1 MKKECLQ
8 CKKEFKGRSE
18 KSKFC
23 SKTCSNIFNGIILNK
38 LNKNKKI
45 CLLCSKEKPFRLF
58 SRINKHD
65 KYSGIRDICQNC
77 SRSKN
82 EKEKRERTWAY
93 DAAKIM
99 LFGCKARAKRSNI
112 EFELTYEDI
121 KIPEK
126 CPVLEIPLFR
136 CKKDNWNNSP
146 SIDRIDNTKGYTKDN
161 IVIVSR
167 RANILKKDATIDEL
181 QKLATFYKQYCQV

>member
-1 MKKECLQ
+1 MIRECLQ
-8 CKKEFKGRSE
+8 CKNEFKIRN
-18 KSKFC
+18 KTSKFC
-23 SKTCSNIFNGIILNK
+23 SKKCSNIFNGNIVNQ

-45 CLLCSKEKPFRLF
+45 CLICCKEKTFNFF
-58 SRINKHD
+58 SRIDKSNKF
-65 KYSGIRDICQNC
+65 SGVRDVCKNC
-77 SRSKN
+77 SRAKT
-82 EKEKRERTWAY
+82 EREKRARTWEY

-99 LFGCKARAKRSNI
+99 LMNSKHRAKMSGI
-112 EFELTYEDI
+112 EFSITEEDI

-181 QKLATFYKQYCQV
+181 QKLANFYKQYCQV